1 MTNEVAILAVT
12 SSYWQ
17 AVAVVLSV
25 VAISTVAFVAVAF
38 WIGRNIDAK
47 FDGMNAELNAKVTRL
62 EATVARGI
70 KEHEN
75 LREDLNNT
83 NAAMRE
89 DLNNTS
95 AAMREEF
102 GKANAAMREDLHN
115 TNAAMREEFGKANAR
130 MDKLVDSLVLH
141 LLSSKD
147 A

>member
-25 VAISTVAFVAVAF
+25 VAISTFAFVAVAF

-47 FDGMNAELNAKVTRL
+47 FDGMKAELSEQVTRL
-62 EATVARGI
+62 ETTVAKGI

-75 LREDLNNT
+75 LREDLKDT
-83 NAAMRE
+83 SAALRE
-89 DLNNTS
+89 DLNNT
-95 AAMREEF
+95 
-102 GKANAAMREDLHN
+102 NA
-115 TNAAMREEFGKANAR
+115 TMREEFGKANAR
-130 MDKLVDSLVLH
+130 MDKLMDSLVLH
-141 LLSSKD
+141 LLSRKD